1 MSRILS
7 IVYLYCFAVNLH
19 SGSSRILL
27 APARQMVKAIGL
39 YPFTDISNTL
49 RLIAALAF
57 FGLSLFYLCNT
68 IVCFRSQHA
77 WKIYKLFFAKCSGVE
92 CTIDAKDQIICSS
105 RLMDVMFFMLAS
117 MVCLITG
124 IAVL

>member
-1 MSRILS
+1 MDENSYFAPLKSCPSSQTLYIMSKILS

-57 FGLSLFYLCNT
+57 L
-68 IVCFRSQHA
+68 
-77 WKIYKLFFAKCSGVE
+77 GV
-92 CTIDAKDQIICSS
+92 
-105 RLMDVMFFMLAS
+105 
-117 MVCLITG
+117 
-124 IAVL
+124 